1 MVTLEVA
8 QTHLAAWLDAELKLA
23 QAQSYSFSTPSGNRM
38 VQRADLPEVRKQ
50 IAYWSGMIQA
60 LQSQVAAS
68 RRFALADFRDPE
80 L

>member
-50 IAYWSGMIQA
+50 IAYWNGMIQA
-60 LQSQVAAS
+60 IQAAAAARKFS
-68 RRFALADFRDPE
+68 LADFRDPE

>member
-38 VQRADLPEVRKQ
+38 VQRADLPEVRRQ
-50 IAYWSGMIQA
+50 VAYWLGMIQA
-60 LQSQVAAS
+60 IQAAAAGRKFS
-68 RRFALADFRDPE
+68 LADFRDPE